1 MSLLKGEG
9 VCKHFGGLKAVHNV
23 DFEVRGSEI
32 VGLVG
37 PNGAGKTTLFNVISG
52 YYPPTAG
59 KVRFSGQEIQ
69 GLKPFQICRMG
80 IARTF
85 QVPRP
90 LLKLSV
96 FTNILAACLFGRSD
110 GAGSGDCRAEVE
122 RIIDFLELSGL
133 RDTPAANLNVAQR
146 KTLEIGRA
154 LATAP
159 RAILL
164 DEVVAGLNPMEV
176 DKLIDKIRQI
186 RDSGVTLFFVEHVMR
201 AVMSVSDRIYV
212 LNFGEKIAEGTPQ
225 QIAGDPD
232 VIEAYLGRGVHS
244 A

>member
-1 MSLLKGEG
+1 MSLLKGEA
-9 VCKHFGGLKAVHNV
+9 VRKDFGGLRAVNDV
-23 DFEVRGSEI
+23 DFVIEEGEI

-52 YYPPTAG
+52 FYAPTAG
-59 KVRFSGQEIQ
+59 KVHFNGEEIQ
-69 GLKPFQICRMG
+69 GLKPFEICRKG

-96 FTNILAACLFGRSD
+96 FTNILAGCLFGRSE
-110 GAGSGDCRAEVE
+110 AAAPVENRAEVE
-122 RIIDFLELSGL
+122 RIIHFLDLTEW
-133 RDTPAANLNVAQR
+133 RDTPAENLNVAQR

-154 LATAP
+154 LATGP
-159 RAILL
+159 RLILL
-164 DEVVAGLNPMEV
+164 DEVVAGLNRMETDRLMEKV
-176 DKLIDKIRQI
+176 RQI

-201 AVMSVSDRIYV
+201 AIMSISDRIYV
-212 LNFGEKIAEGTPQ
+212 LNFGERIAEGTPE
-225 QIAGDPD
+225 QIAGNPA

>member
-1 MSLLKGEG
+1 MSLLKGEA
-9 VCKHFGGLKAVHNV
+9 VCMDFGGLRAVHNV
-23 DFEVRGSEI
+23 DFEVREGEI

-52 YYPPTAG
+52 FYPATAG
-59 KVRFSGQEIQ
+59 KVHFNGQEIQ

-96 FTNILAACLFGRSD
+96 FTNILAGCLFGRSEAAAPVD
-110 GAGSGDCRAEVE
+110 HRAEVE
-122 RIIDFLELSGL
+122 RIIHFLDLTEW
-133 RDTPAANLNVAQR
+133 RDTPAENLNVAQR

-154 LATAP
+154 LATGP
-159 RAILL
+159 RLILL
-164 DEVVAGLNPMEV
+164 DEVVAGLNSMETDRLMQKV
-176 DKLIDKIRQI
+176 RQI

-201 AVMSVSDRIYV
+201 AVMSISDRIYV
-212 LNFGEKIAEGTPQ
+212 LNFGQKIAEGTPEH
-225 QIAGDPD
+225 IAGNPD
-232 VIEAYLGRGVHS
+232 VMEAYLGRGVHS

>member
-9 VCKHFGGLKAVHNV
+9 VCMDFGGLKAVQNV
-23 DFEVRGSEI
+23 DFEVREGEI

-52 YYPPTAG
+52 YYAPTAG
-59 KVRFSGQEIQ
+59 KVRFNGQEIQ
-69 GLKPFQICRMG
+69 GVKPFQICRMG

-96 FTNILAACLFGRSD
+96 FTNILAACLFGRSEAAAAVD
-110 GAGSGDCRAEVE
+110 HRAEVE
-122 RIIDFLELSGL
+122 RIMDFLDLNEL

-146 KTLEIGRA
+146 KTLEVGRA

-159 RAILL
+159 RVILL
-164 DEVVAGLNPMEV
+164 DEVVAGLNPMETDRLMQKV
-176 DKLIDKIRQI
+176 QQI

-201 AVMSVSDRIYV
+201 AVMSISDRIYV

>member
-1 MSLLKGEG
+1 MSLLRGER
-9 VCKHFGGLKAVHNV
+9 VRKDFGGLRAVDDV
-23 DFEVRGSEI
+23 DFEIAEGEI

-52 YYPPTAG
+52 YYAPNAG
-59 KVRFSGQEIQ
+59 KVHFNGEEIQ
-69 GLKPFQICRMG
+69 GLQPYQVCRKG

-96 FTNILAACLFGRSD
+96 FTNILVGCLFGRP
-110 GAGSGDCRAEVE
+110 GGGSESTCRPEAE
-122 RIIDFLELSGL
+122 RILDFLGMGAFRNTLAE
-133 RDTPAANLNVAQR
+133 NLNVAQR

-159 RAILL
+159 KLILL
-164 DEVVAGLNPMEV
+164 DEVVAGLNRMEAE
-176 DKLIDKIRQI
+176 KLMTKIQQI
-186 RDSGVTLFFVEHVMR
+186 RDSGITLFFVEHVMR

-212 LNFGEKIAEGTPQ
+212 LNFGKRIAEGTPK
-225 QIAGDPD
+225 QISSNPD

>member
-9 VCKHFGGLKAVHNV
+9 VCKDFGGLRAVHNV
-23 DFEVRGSEI
+23 DFEVGEGEI

-52 YYPPTAG
+52 YYAPTAG
-59 KVRFSGQEIQ
+59 KVRFDGQEIQ

-96 FTNILAACLFGRSD
+96 YTNILAASLFGRSETTAAVD
-110 GAGSGDCRAEVE
+110 HPAEVE
-122 RIIDFLELSGL
+122 RIMDFLDLSGL
-133 RDTPAANLNVAQR
+133 RHMPAANLNVAQR
-146 KTLEIGRA
+146 KTLEVGRT

-159 RAILL
+159 KVILL
-164 DEVVAGLNPMEV
+164 DEVVAGLNPMETDRLMHKV
-176 DKLIDKIRQI
+176 RQI
-186 RDSGVTLFFVEHVMR
+186 RDNGVTVFFVEHVMR
-201 AVMSVSDRIYV
+201 AVMSISDRIYV
-212 LNFGEKIAEGTPQ
+212 LNFGEKIAEGTPEE
-225 QIAGDPD
+225 IGGNPA
-232 VIEAYLGRGVHS
+232 VIEAYLGSGVHS